1 VNIKSLSKVAMGFG
15 FCIAFYSL
23 LENAAK
29 VGLSYLFTRK
39 FHFEFVDP
47 GVVEAAEGERIV

>member
-1 VNIKSLSKVAMGFG
+1 MEFSG

-29 VGLSYLFTRK
+29 VGLSYLFTRQL
-39 FHFEFVDP
+39 HIEFVDP
-47 GVVEAAEGERIV
+47 GVLKAAEGENNVRNWMILK